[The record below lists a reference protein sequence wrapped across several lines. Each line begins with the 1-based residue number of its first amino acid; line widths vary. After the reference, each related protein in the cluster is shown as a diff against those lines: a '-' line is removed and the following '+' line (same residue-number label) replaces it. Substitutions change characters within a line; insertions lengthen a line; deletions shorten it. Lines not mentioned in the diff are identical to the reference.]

1 MTGHEALDSQR
12 PPSDMYATHIL
23 LRKNQP
29 VALLNDAIS
38 DAVASCAGATVTA
51 AAESAGEL
59 RGKRVLVSELGK
71 LGMIACDA
79 AIQSGV
85 SEVYAADPNPERRG
99 WAEAIEGVKAFDP
112 IETAMDGDSIDVA
125 VDFSGANAGVMAA
138 INSLDIG
145 GRAVLA
151 GSVATSAN
159 IESNPETLVRKWQSI
174 SGVHDYEPQH
184 LDQAPGTRI
193 TSVICGWQCLPLRNS

>member
-12 PPSDMYATHIL
+12 PLSDMYATHIL

-38 DAVASCAGATVTA
+38 DAVASCVGATVMA
-51 AAESAGEL
+51 AAESAGDL
-59 RGKRVLVSELGK
+59 QGKRVLVIGLGM
-71 LGMIACDA
+71 LGMIACDV
-79 AIQSGV
+79 AIQAGA

-99 WAEAIEGVKAFDP
+99 WAEDIAGVKAFDP
-112 IETAMDGDSIDVA
+112 METSLDKGSINVA
-125 VDFSGANAGVMAA
+125 FDFSGANAGVMAA

-159 IESNPETLVRKWQSI
+159 IEINPETLVRNWQSI

-184 LDQAPGTRI
+184 LDQAAGTRI
-193 TSVICGWQCLPLRNS
+193 TSVTCG